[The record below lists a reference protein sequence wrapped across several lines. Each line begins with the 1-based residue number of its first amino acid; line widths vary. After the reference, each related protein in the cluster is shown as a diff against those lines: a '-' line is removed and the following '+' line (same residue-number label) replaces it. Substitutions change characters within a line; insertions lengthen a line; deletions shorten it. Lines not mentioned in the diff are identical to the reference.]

1 MKMILMAH
9 RGGVEFGPENLKETL
24 DAACAGG
31 VACVETDI
39 RQTGDGVL
47 VIHHNPTIGLFDI
60 ARSRCEEIKAHHPQ
74 LPTLVEYMDT
84 AAGRCQFNLE
94 IKQADPALV
103 LETLAPWGL
112 DRIIF
117 TSFNSRI
124 LKGLRELAPRQ
135 HLGLLMQDVFKID
148 EAVRKARSLRLQ
160 AVLPFEK
167 MATSILVDAA
177 HYRGLKVIVWR
188 ANKEE
193 RIDCIIQREVD
204 GIITDPYLRFREAL
218 AEKGCE
224 PVTYFDEVADGGR

>member
-9 RGGVEFGPENLKETL
+9 RGGVEFGPENLPSTL
-24 DAACAGG
+24 DEACAHG

-39 RQTGDGVL
+39 RQTRDGVL
-47 VIHHNPTIGLFDI
+47 VIHHNPTLGRFDI
-60 ARSRCEEIKAHHPQ
+60 RQSRYEEIKKHHPD
-74 LPTLVEYMDT
+74 LPTLVEYMET

-103 LETLAPWGL
+103 LETLEPYGL

-117 TSFNSRI
+117 TSFNARI

-135 HLGLLMQDVFKID
+135 HLGLLMQDVFKMD
-148 EAVRKARSLRLQ
+148 EAVKKAVSLRFQ
-160 AVLPFEK
+160 AVLPFDK
-167 MATSILVDAA
+167 MASSLLVDAA

-193 RIDCIIQREVD
+193 RIDSLIEREVD
-204 GIITDPYLRFREAL
+204 GIITDPYTRFRDAL
-218 AEKGCE
+218 RERGRE
-224 PVTYFDEVADGGR
+224 PVTYFGGAE